1 MSRTVRSRRTEALPV
16 LIPTAAPPLAGA
28 ALRLLRTA
36 AGRRA
41 LQASLLVGG
50 LLALGFLCGERAYAS
65 DGRTATVTSAPVA
78 STPARAA
85 RPVLAG
91 ATRAS
96 AGRFT
101 GNPAGPQ
108 ESSPGDRKPQRPPE
122 PARKPEPQQSS
133 EQQQPPEQ
141 RRQPRPQPFREPRE
155 PGTAAEP
162 GKPSRAHPT
171 APAGT
176 SRVRAS
182 ADRTVS
188 LVTGTVGDVVRPV
201 VDTVVRPATGL
212 VETLTGGLT
221 AALPEALPSLPA
233 IPAIPAIPVVPVVP
247 DGAPTAAA
255 PSLPGPL
262 TPPGTP
268 PATGDG
274 RRVPSVPSARPVH
287 PHRTDPV
294 GAAAPDP
301 VTSPT
306 AGRERGTATALTYG
320 PAGSSALRPAVT
332 HRGHD
337 RRDLR
342 GPVAG
347 PAPAR
352 QGPAGDASG
361 ALGDRSAVDGAGA
374 RHGDTYAV
382 APEHRVPPR
391 LVPVTSEAAT
401 AGRTRDRY
409 RDVPLFPA

>member
-1 MSRTVRSRRTEALPV
+1 M
-16 LIPTAAPPLAGA
+16 
-28 ALRLLRTA
+28 
-36 AGRRA
+36 
-41 LQASLLVGG
+41 GG

-65 DGRTATVTSAPVA
+65 DGRTTTVASAPAA

-85 RPVLAG
+85 RPLLANDI
-91 ATRAS
+91 RAS
-96 AGRFT
+96 AVRFT
-101 GNPAGPQ
+101 GNPAGPR
-108 ESSPGDRKPQRPPE
+108 ESSPGDREAQRSPE
-122 PARKPEPQQSS
+122 PARKPVPPQS
-133 EQQQPPEQ
+133 PEQ
-141 RRQPRPQPFREPRE
+141 RRQPSPEPSGEPRE
-155 PGTAAEP
+155 RGTAAGP

-176 SRVRAS
+176 SRARAS

-188 LVTGTVGDVVRPV
+188 LLTGTVGTVEGVARPV

-221 AALPEALPSLPA
+221 TALPKALPPLPSLPA
-233 IPAIPAIPVVPVVP
+233 LPVVLGGP
-247 DGAPTAAA
+247 PTPAA

-262 TPPGTP
+262 PGPLTP
-268 PATGDG
+268 PATPPVTGDG
-274 RRVPSVPSARPVH
+274 GRVPSVPSVLPSVRPVH
-287 PHRTDPV
+287 PHRTDAV

-306 AGRERGTATALTYG
+306 AGRGQGAATALTYG
-320 PAGSSALRPAVT
+320 PAGSTALRPAVT

-374 RHGDTYAV
+374 RHGDTHAV

-409 RDVPLFPA
+409 RGVPLFPG

>member
-1 MSRTVRSRRTEALPV
+1 M
-16 LIPTAAPPLAGA
+16 IPTAAPPLAGA

-96 AGRFT
+96 AGRVT
-101 GNPAGPQ
+101 GNPAGLQ

-122 PARKPEPQQSS
+122 PARKPEQRRSSEQQQSS
-133 EQQQPPEQ
+133 EQ
-141 RRQPRPQPFREPRE
+141 RGQPRPQPFWEPRE

-188 LVTGTVGDVVRPV
+188 LVTGTVGGVGDVVRPV

-221 AALPEALPSLPA
+221 AALPEALPSLPSLPSL
-233 IPAIPAIPVVPVVP
+233 PAIPAIPVVP
-247 DGAPTAAA
+247 DGPPTPAA

-262 TPPGTP
+262 TPPAAP
-268 PATGDG
+268 PVTGDG
-274 RRVPSVPSARPVH
+274 GRVPSVPSARPVH
-287 PHRTDPV
+287 PHRTDAV

-320 PAGSSALRPAVT
+320 PAGSTALRPAVI
-332 HRGHD
+332 HQGHD